1 MHVCV
6 CVLWT
11 TYQSVYSN
19 AGDDS
24 PLESPQDEHGEG
36 HDDAN
41 LPWLVLCRVRTHT
54 HKHTHTH
61 TNTHMFIS
69 IAN

>member
-1 MHVCV
+1 MMKSKTSDECV
-6 CVLWT
+6 CAATHQAVHRD
-11 TYQSVYSN
+11 

-41 LPWLVLCRVRTHT
+41 LPGFVLCR
-54 HKHTHTH
+54 
-61 TNTHMFIS
+61 NTQPCQS
-69 IAN
+69 KPL